1 MDHQWKVVVQDM
13 PALDP
18 NASRGRQDRIAEELG
33 SLVDLQQEAAS
44 DRREGKNENKLPS
57 EIFGGQMEIFM
68 RLCRVGREESPGVWG
83 LGSGVWSLKSQ

>member
-13 PALDP
+13 MALDP

-44 DRREGKNENKLPS
+44 DRRREKMRINSQVRYLGGKWKFLCDCVGLDERR
-57 EIFGGQMEIFM
+57 IYQGYGGT
-68 RLCRVGREESPGVWG
+68 
-83 LGSGVWSLKSQ
+83 